1 VPAKKKAARAAPTPK
16 QFFEVAVPRVLAIMR
31 ATCADLG
38 GKYCVDVDGEGAWT
52 LDFPAA
58 RVVPGC
64 VEGSDV
70 VVHLSQAQF
79 ASLST
84 SKVELAKLCADGA
97 ARVEGDRGR
106 IENVSLVL
114 AFLER
119 G

>member
-1 VPAKKKAARAAPTPK
+1 MAAKKKAKVAPPPK
-16 QFFEVAVPRVLAIMR
+16 AFFETAVPRVLQIMR

-38 GKYCVDVDGEGAWT
+38 GSYVVDVEGEAWT
-52 LDFPAA
+52 LDFPNAKVTA
-58 RVVPGC
+58 GKR
-64 VEGSDV
+64 EGADV
-70 VVHLSQAQF
+70 VMKMNAAQF

-84 SKVELAKLCADGA
+84 GKVELAKLCADGSVH
-97 ARVEGDRGR
+97 VEGDRQK

>member
-1 VPAKKKAARAAPTPK
+1 VAAKKKAARAAPTPK
-16 QFFEVAVPRVLAIMR
+16 QFFEVAVPRVLSIMR

-52 LDFPAA
+52 LDFAAAKVVAGRADPA
-58 RVVPGC
+58 
-64 VEGSDV
+64 DV
-70 VVHLSQAQF
+70 VVHLTQAQF

-84 SKVELAKLCADGA
+84 GKVELAKLAADGA
-97 ARVEGDRGR
+97 ARVEGDRGK

-119 G
+119 S